1 MHSLLKRQ
9 LERLGLSAA
18 TLPDAGLW
26 KQLLE
31 RISAFYGQSDEA
43 RQLSGSSSTE
53 TSSQDL
59 QDLHGRG
66 HRAKAQLEERVRE
79 RTAELEKAELA
90 ARDSEARFR
99 SLAELSSDIYWEQD
113 HDYRFTSF
121 SGTGT
126 KGVAPANLQWIGQ
139 KRWEQQYLNMS
150 AADWAAHIA
159 DLDARR
165 PFRDL
170 ELCRLTEAGDK
181 VWISVSGEPVFD
193 ASGNFKGYRGVGR
206 DITTRKRMEDLQALE
221 HAVTRSLAEADSASA
236 ALKAVIRAMCE
247 TLNWECG
254 RYWRVDEQAGILR
267 FAESW
272 SEPDPTI
279 VQFIASKRDAVY
291 GPGVGLS
298 GRAWQTG
305 QPTWVADINEDDRSL
320 KAAMTLE
327 TGMRGAFH
335 FPVMATGK
343 TIGVMAFNSR
353 RVREPDERLLQAVRV
368 IGSQIGQFLQRKQA
382 ETVLRASEEQFRA
395 IVEQAAVGIT
405 RVDLNGV
412 LVEVNQKFCDML
424 GYAKQELLGRT
435 VRDIT
440 HPDDYGQGSQYRA
453 DLAHGVARSMS
464 GEKRFFRKDGGIL
477 WARRTMSNARDP
489 EGKPLYVISIVED
502 VTARKRE
509 EQLLALEHAVTRTLS
524 EADTAAAG
532 LKAVLRTVCEAEGWE
547 LGRYFA
553 GDDKAGVLRFGE
565 AWGVPD
571 EEIERFIEMSRTLT
585 YAPGAGLAGRV
596 WQSGEALWVA
606 DVNADARVSVA
617 GRARESGIR
626 GAFVFP
632 LVSEGRIIGVFIFNS
647 RAVRER
653 EERLLQAIHVI
664 GSQIGQ
670 FIQRK
675 QAEDKVAQLAQF
687 DTVTGLPNR
696 HLFNDRLGQMLTQA
710 QRNDWSGAVLFVDL
724 DRFKAV
730 NDTYGHAAGDVLL
743 RQVAAR
749 LKDCVRS
756 GDNVGRLSGDEFAV
770 ALSNLAKADDAGL
783 VAQKVVGALS
793 APFDLGGHQ
802 AYISASIG
810 IALFPSDGQE
820 PDALIKNAD
829 TAMYRAKEQGRNG
842 YQFYLPQMNERLTQR
857 LQLEAQLRGALDR
870 KEFLLH
876 YQPKVSLA
884 TGAITGFEALLRWQH
899 GERLVPPA
907 EFIAVLEETSLI
919 VPVGEWVLRSVCEQ
933 LRRWEQA
940 GIAVRPVAVN
950 LSARQFQRKG
960 LATVVGQVLRE
971 NKIDPDLLELELTET
986 LLMSEAEEAVETL
999 LQLKSLGV
1007 QLAVDDFGTGYSSLA
1022 YLKRFPLNALKID
1035 RAFIRDAVTDPDD
1048 AAIALT
1054 IINLAHS
1061 LKLKVVAEGVET
1073 EGQLNF
1079 LRSHGCDEMQGYYF
1093 ARPLK
1098 VEDCT
1103 QALVEDRRLPNP
1115 KPLPGADVPILL
1127 LVDDNEND
1135 LRLLKRTLG
1144 AESFH
1149 ILTAASPADGFE
1161 FLARHGAAVVIS
1173 DYRLADMSGI
1183 EFLSKVR
1190 KMYPETVRVIMTGGD
1205 PPTLTR
1211 AVNSAGIHRFL
1222 SKDWGQER
1230 LCSEVR
1236 EAYQQ
1241 RAERDRVSG

>member
-585 YAPGAGLAGRV
+585 YAPVAGLAGRV

-1035 RAFIRDAVTDPDD
+1035 RAFIRNAVTDPDD